1 MLAHLH
7 YTMRLWRKV
16 AIPAKGA
23 TVTAVIV
30 YTMWLYSSKKA
41 AFKNAMLLVSTYH
54 ASITASIDRDMPA
67 VMAGITHADMMGS
80 VLKILDGYSQRTSRV
95 PTLLNSATEDIL
107 GSVET
112 KMDADVASYLR
123 GVERRSKDVTDS
135 KIPAYVQE
143 TMVELDKKFWS
154 YVDDV
159 DSDED
164 VAELKTYY
172 VGMVKALRPRV
183 EREIRDSV
191 ASNTGKRVGL
201 MEEFYGIAK
210 AGVLETYRRTVE
222 TAKRVTHEMTLRN
235 QVELLV
241 QSDIQT
247 RIAAAL
253 KRDITHSLFRKY
265 AEGEVSMEDVIDGS
279 FVVEGKIRSE
289 TESEIRFRVSN
300 GHVSPMLLNKASDV
314 YLKRFGSVSADKVL
328 TDAQKRSVNALSK
341 RLYEEVKVGLAGSVA
356 ASSFSAPAMLQLASR
371 YLQRVM
377 PDVKTY
383 VVSLFIEF
391 AGVLRRARLEGTQT
405 CVVQFFEMRRV
416 VDYNFFFAMCEEE
429 SFDVERTRVRFEAF
443 YGGEIARSRSRMIS
457 LVRMPRI
464 TFLYDDSFEFLQ
476 SLSELLFFVDETLR
490 EAVDAITSE
499 FHDLLADSIGASIDA
514 GIEDVFE
521 QEEADSREAVW
532 STFSEFEGNIKVF
545 GVRSL
550 VDEFTS
556 IMFGEI
562 GHQID
567 FLESRMDDLVDSFKV
582 DTTSPYD
589 ETFFAETQQDFVSG
603 GGGIDYDGMKRYV
616 VEHMNRHG
624 RSVLEEYDGLVAEFV
639 DAKIVA
645 VGEVMSGLAAKIGTT
660 ITEASI
666 AEGDKQIIRA
676 LLDKK
681 VGDIEGVI
689 LSTKTSLGVSLNTRL
704 QQAIVRLDPVMDIT
718 TQNFFNT
725 ALREVVE
732 SFQEWAIPAF
742 TGVYESSVS
751 KVGEDQQVLAEEAKA
766 LFEEHVRV
774 LIDLENK
781 HRGHISAAVTKTL
794 EGEAVRIV
802 EDYNTISYAAR
813 ASIVRGK
820 LRTLSN
826 KAVLDLERARSSA
839 KWAADSAYTRSSMA
853 FRARCKKLATRH
865 VLHFN
870 EAYSS
875 KMSAAYA
882 KTSDI
887 LAVVAEVMKVIEG
900 DLREYFTES
909 HREISRVVLAGPA
922 NDLPEINMNTIC
934 YPPGLLGLAKLTEG
948 DLPSTMAPHLI
959 VAPSQDAGEQIFDGE
974 VVSEDASQLLGSSDQ
989 RAYDRVVLA
998 LSDYGSWK
1006 DNLVDDAIAKVEA
1019 DMAQE
1024 LRNNTCPNRPACSD
1038 GTYDCEAADMSCREG
1053 YVSFENG
1060 SGVPCCQFDPPAAG
1074 FPYEDVAKMVGV
1086 ELAWCFF
1093 TDPSG
1098 IGFVAKMARGLAL
1111 KMGGSVA
1118 KAGRSVGML
1127 SRFSTRVSG
1136 RIAQANARAS
1146 AKVASRT
1153 GAKFGFRLGGRM
1165 AKRLGTKLFGR
1176 VAMAIGK
1183 TLLKGLAK
1191 VAISGPVGLA
1201 MLAFDLVSLGLD
1213 LWDPNGYNNV
1223 QAAGQIK
1230 TMRDN
1235 ILDQYK
1241 EALANEGITSPL
1253 VADVLYNMD
1262 PESKGDFM
1270 ENLVIDWFTTK
1281 ITAFLS
1287 STEERWKSMPVSET
1301 VAEYDAEVS
1310 RLEGIMDDNLNF
1322 VQELINDSTE
1332 NTFLVRSSTVMGT
1345 PRSAVGTPRDPD
1357 YDPKSE
1363 THLSVCSLNAAGVV
1377 AYNSFAVEKTRFVND
1392 VKSNPI
1398 YRWMKVVNGYKVY
1411 EDVPSSVIVSYKSK
1425 GTTSKRIGWAF
1436 TQVDP
1441 EEEFWAQ
1448 YKFVKESGRGVSGL
1462 PARSKYIEA
1471 WNEDAKQRGAAYKRS
1486 IEAMAA
1492 ENLVTYVP
1500 AGEATATLEMVRNK
1514 TDTSPSWYPDY
1525 NELYAEA
1532 KDIVDQNIA
1541 DLAEG
1546 ERLALLSSE
1555 KAMAISA
1562 EGADKKLASASGIS
1576 VAEAKRKRLE
1586 AEKVAAREPVEPDF
1600 AVFKDGFGQSSP
1612 LLSVKKECDGMGY
1625 GNHFVASKGLC
1636 EFTRAYCERYGLSY
1650 FYNEDVGTH
1659 DCQLSNV
1666 QKGFETVFG
1675 STVTRGVKGLLGS
1688 ASPGVAGPAG
1698 SPPFPVLLGASGSKT
1713 RCVGAGGVGS
1723 SLSVYDTAVKL
1734 DEVGLGAKFSV
1745 WN

>member
-766 LFEEHVRV
+766 LFEEHVGV
-774 LIDLENK
+774 LVDLENK
-781 HRGHISAAVTKTL
+781 HRGEISAAVIEAL
-794 EGEAVRIV
+794 EGEAVNIV
-802 EDYNTISYAAR
+802 EDYNAISYAAR
-813 ASIVRGK
+813 ASIVRAK

-826 KAVLDLERARSSA
+826 KATVDLERARSSA
-839 KWAADSAYTRSSMA
+839 RWSADTAYARSSME
-853 FRARCKKLATRH
+853 FRARSKKLARSH
-865 VLHFN
+865 VLRFN
-870 EAYSS
+870 DAYSS
-875 KMSAAYA
+875 EVSRAYA
-882 KTSDI
+882 KVSDI
-887 LAVVAEVMKVIEG
+887 LAVVAGVLKVIEG
-900 DLREYFTES
+900 ELREYFTES
-909 HREISRVVLAGPA
+909 HREISRAVLSGPA
-922 NDLPEINMNTIC
+922 NDMPEINMNTIC
-934 YPPGLLGLAKLTEG
+934 YPPGLLGLAKSREG

-959 VAPSQDAGEQIFDGE
+959 VELDEDAGEEIFDGE
-974 VVSEDASQLLGSSDQ
+974 VVSADASEILLGSSDT
-989 RAYDRVVLA
+989 RAYDRIVLA
-998 LSDYGSWK
+998 LSHYGSWK
-1006 DNLVDDAIAKVEA
+1006 DTLVDDAIAKVEA
-1019 DMAQE
+1019 GMAQE
-1024 LRNNTCPNRPACSD
+1024 LLNNTCPTRPACSD
-1038 GTYDCEAADMSCREG
+1038 GTRDCEEADMSCREG
-1053 YVSFENG
+1053 YVSFENMQ
-1060 SGVPCCQFDPPAAG
+1060 GVPCCRFDPPAAG
-1074 FPYEDVAKMVGV
+1074 FPVEDVAKMVAI
-1086 ELAWCFF
+1086 ELVWCLVCDLDNIAF
-1093 TDPSG
+1093 P
-1098 IGFVAKMARGLAL
+1098 AKMAKMLGA
-1111 KMGGSVA
+1111 KMGKSVA
-1118 KAGRSVGML
+1118 KAGRSIGML
-1127 SRFSTRVSG
+1127 SRFSTRMSG
-1136 RIAQANARAS
+1136 RIAKANARVG
-1146 AKVASRT
+1146 AKIAGRT
-1153 GAKFGFRLGGRM
+1153 GAKFGFRLGGKM
-1165 AKRLGTKLFGR
+1165 AAKLGTKIFTK
-1176 VAMAIGK
+1176 VALAVGK

-1201 MLAFDLVSLGLD
+1201 MLAFDMLSLGLD
-1213 LWDPNGYNNV
+1213 LWDPQGYNNA

-1235 ILDQYK
+1235 IQDQYK
-1241 EALANEGITSPL
+1241 EALANEGITNPL

-1262 PESKGDFM
+1262 PESKADFR
-1270 ENLVIDWFTTK
+1270 ENLVIDWLTTK
-1281 ITAFLS
+1281 MTAFLS
-1287 STEERWKSMPVSET
+1287 STEERWKTMPVSET
-1301 VAEYDAEVS
+1301 VTEYEAEFS
-1310 RLEGIMDDNLNF
+1310 RLGGIMEGDLNF
-1322 VQELINDSTE
+1322 IQQLISDSTE

-1345 PRSAVGTPRDPD
+1345 PRSVVGTSKDLDFDPE
-1357 YDPKSE
+1357 SE

-1377 AYNSFAVEKTRFVND
+1377 AFNSFEVEKTRFVNAI
-1392 VKSNPI
+1392 KSAPI

-1411 EDVPSSVIVSYKSK
+1411 EDVPVGVLASFKLTGKSA
-1425 GTTSKRIGWAF
+1425 KRIGWAF
-1436 TQVDP
+1436 TKVDP

-1448 YKFVKESGRGVSGL
+1448 YKFMKESGAGASGM
-1462 PARSKYIEA
+1462 PARARYIDA
-1471 WNEDAKQRGAAYKRS
+1471 WNEDAKQRKVKYQNS
-1486 IEAMAA
+1486 INAMAA
-1492 ENLVTYVP
+1492 ENLVTYMPEGV
-1500 AGEATATLEMVRNK
+1500 ASATLEMVRTK
-1514 TDTSPSWYPDY
+1514 TETSPSWYPDY
-1525 NELYAEA
+1525 DELLAEA
-1532 KDIVDQNIA
+1532 KEIIDDNIA
-1541 DLAEG
+1541 DLVEQ
-1546 ERLALLSSE
+1546 ERQALLSSE

-1562 EGADKKLASASGIS
+1562 DAADKKLASGSGIS
-1576 VAEAKRKRLE
+1576 VEEAKRRRID

-1612 LLSVKKECDGMGY
+1612 LLSVKKQCDEMGY
-1625 GNHFVASKGLC
+1625 GNHFIPQKGLC
-1636 EFTRAYCERYGLSY
+1636 EFTRSYCERYGLSY

-1666 QKGFETVFG
+1666 QKGVETVFG
-1675 STVTRGVKGLLGS
+1675 TTVTRGVKGWFGS
-1688 ASPGVAGPAG
+1688 VSPVVSGPTV
-1698 SPPFPVLLGASGSKT
+1698 SPFPVLLGASGSKT
-1713 RCVGAGGVGS
+1713 RCVGAGGVGGA
-1723 SLSVYDTAVKL
+1723 LSVYDTAVKL
-1734 DEVGLGAKFSV
+1734 DDVGLGAKFSV